1 MRAPCDRRQPRLLQ
15 HQSKLCAATVRGAD
29 QTSQRA
35 GSFNPPYG
43 GETFCCHSPASGIF
57 LRTSLAIVAVVAAF
71 TLAGCFEG
79 AQGPAGPQ
87 GDAGPQGPQGAK
99 GRLGRSVL
107 QVPPGASGT
116 SGLHA
121 LRQPGCGQAS
131 NCDLTCSP
139 GEKLISVTCPG
150 GTIAISK
157 NPDIEAATCSSATG
171 PALALCMK
179 P

>member
-1 MRAPCDRRQPRLLQ
+1 MRA
-15 HQSKLCAATVRGAD
+15 
-29 QTSQRA
+29 
-35 GSFNPPYG
+35 
-43 GETFCCHSPASGIF
+43 
-57 LRTSLAIVAVVAAF
+57 SLAIVAVVAAF

-99 GRLGRSVL
+99 GETGPIGPAG
-107 QVPPGASGT
+107 PPGAPGS

-121 LRQPGCGQAS
+121 LRQQGCGQAS

-150 GTIAISK
+150 GTIAITR
-157 NPDIEAATCSSATG
+157 NGGIEAATCSSATG